1 MLHKR
6 PLIISG
12 LFCFVTVLVTQWCNR
27 CTTTEL
33 CCPSAVMGP
42 EDGTMTA
49 KTGQNAV
56 MGPEDG
62 TMTAVKTCDATGA
75 HCM

>member
-12 LFCFVTVLVTQWCNR
+12 LFCFVTVLVTQWCNK

-33 CCPSAVMGP
+33 CCPS
-42 EDGTMTA
+42 
-49 KTGQNAV
+49 AV